1 MPSFSTLDPTADPIV
16 HISLKML
23 AGQTQRP
30 QYVSLAEQPFITE
43 LQLNAEPND
52 PALLIAVGDM
62 LGVEQPLSVFRISY
76 LGELAILWLDH
87 NRWLILPASD
97 QSISIGEYLTQ
108 FFAEGISLIEDNKR
122 LRAQLSPSA
131 IMAILD
137 SSISHEF
144 CALAS
149 NSRETSATR
158 LANESVYIDHLK
170 QNDSYDLIVR
180 QGCAI
185 ALDTWLRIN

>member
-23 AGQTQRP
+23 AGQTQIP
-30 QYVSLAEQPFITE
+30 QYVSLAEQPFISE
-43 LQLNAEPND
+43 LKLNAEPND
-52 PALLIAVGDM
+52 PALLIAVGEM

-76 LGELAILWLDH
+76 LGQLAILWLDH
-87 NRWLILPASD
+87 NRWLILSTCD
-97 QSISIGEYLTQ
+97 QPISISAYLSEY
-108 FFAEGISLIEDNKR
+108 FADGISLQEESYPLTAK
-122 LRAQLSPSA
+122 LTTSA
-131 IMAILD
+131 ITTILD

-144 CALAS
+144 CALES

-158 LANESVYIDHLK
+158 LINEPVHIHVLSN
-170 QNDSYDLIVR
+170 NDSYELLVR
-180 QGCAI
+180 RGCAI